1 MHHQNKSERKF
12 CDTIQARD
20 GHDPAGVSQAQCIIL
35 EVYLCRYYK
44 QPRYF
49 YHGCFSFAK
58 IKKC

>member
-1 MHHQNKSERKF
+1 MHHQNKNERKF

-20 GHDPAGVSQAQCIIL
+20 GHDTAGVSQAQCIIL